1 MEIYV
6 VGPTASG
13 KSGLAVE
20 IAQKFNGEIISAD
33 SMQIYK
39 ELNVG
44 TAKVMQKEMKGI
56 PHHLINV
63 VSYKDEF
70 SVAEFC
76 DMANEKIE
84 EIKKRN
90 HVPIIVGGTGLYI
103 HSLLYQMNFA
113 NVVKNPTLR
122 KELEK
127 YIEDKGLEEA
137 YNKLKE
143 LDLEASKRISV
154 NDKKRIIRSLEI
166 IMTTNKTL
174 DEQQAQKKT
183 DKAFILIFI
192 NPTDREKLYNRI
204 NMRVDKMFDDGLL
217 EEIKTIDN
225 YTYQSTKAIGYREFA
240 DVNVANI
247 TAEKLVEIKEKIKQ
261 DTRRF
266 AKRQLTWFKQ
276 YDFAKCYDLDENE
289 KILQDLEKELNGK
302 NRKY

>member
-20 IAQKFNGEIISAD
+20 IAQRFNGEIISAD

-44 TAKVMQKEMKGI
+44 TATVTQKEMKGI

-63 VSYKDEF
+63 VSYKEEF
-70 SVAEFC
+70 SVAEFRN
-76 DMANEKIE
+76 MANEKIE

-90 HVPIIVGGTGLYI
+90 RTPVIVGGTGLYI
-103 HSLLYQMNFA
+103 HSLLYEMNFA

-122 KELEK
+122 KEVGK
-127 YIEDKGLEEA
+127 YIDEKGLEEA

-174 DEQQAQKKT
+174 DEQQEQKKIE
-183 DKAFILIFI
+183 KEFVLIFI
-192 NPTDREKLYNRI
+192 NPTDRAELYNRI
-204 NMRVDKMFDDGLL
+204 NMRVDKMFSEGLL

-247 TAEKLVEIKEKIKQ
+247 TAEKLVEIKEKIKR

-289 KILQDLEKELNGK
+289 KILEDLEKELNGK
-302 NRKY
+302 N

>member
-1 MEIYV
+1 MEIYA

-13 KSGLAVE
+13 KSSLAVE

-33 SMQIYK
+33 SMQVYK
-39 ELNVG
+39 ELNIG
-44 TAKVMQKEMKGI
+44 TAKITEKEMKGI

-63 VSYKDEF
+63 VSYKEEF

-76 DMANEKIE
+76 NMANVKIE

-127 YIEDKGLEEA
+127 YIEDNGLEEA
-137 YNKLKE
+137 YNQLKKL
-143 LDLEASKRISV
+143 DPEASKRISV

-174 DEQQAQKKT
+174 DEQQAQKKIE
-183 DKAFILIFI
+183 KKFLLIFI
-192 NPTDREKLYNRI
+192 NPTDRAELYNRI
-204 NMRVDKMFDDGLL
+204 NMRVDKMFSEGLL
-217 EEIKTIDN
+217 EEIKTIDD

-240 DVNVANI
+240 DVSLDSI
-247 TAEKLVEIKEKIKQ
+247 TEKEIEQIKEKIKQ

-289 KILQDLEKELNGK
+289 KILNYLEKELNEK
-302 NRKY
+302 N

>member
-20 IAQKFNGEIISAD
+20 IAQRFNGEIISAD

-44 TAKVMQKEMKGI
+44 TATVTQKETKGI

-63 VSYKDEF
+63 VSYKEEF
-70 SVAEFC
+70 SVAEFRN
-76 DMANEKIE
+76 MANEKIE

-90 HVPIIVGGTGLYI
+90 RTPVIVGGTGLYI
-103 HSLLYQMNFA
+103 HSLLYEMNFA

-122 KELEK
+122 KEVGK
-127 YIEDKGLEEA
+127 YIDEKGLEEA

-174 DEQQAQKKT
+174 DEQQEQKKIE
-183 DKAFILIFI
+183 KEFVLIFI
-192 NPTDREKLYNRI
+192 NPTDRTELYNRI
-204 NMRVDKMFDDGLL
+204 NMRVDKMFSEGLL
-217 EEIKTIDN
+217 EEIKTINN

-289 KILQDLEKELNGK
+289 KILEDLEKELNGK
-302 NRKY
+302 N

>member
-1 MEIYV
+1 MEIYA

-13 KSGLAVE
+13 KSSLAVE

-33 SMQIYK
+33 SMQVYK
-39 ELNVG
+39 ELNIG
-44 TAKVMQKEMKGI
+44 TAKITEKEMKGI

-63 VSYKDEF
+63 VSYKEEF

-76 DMANEKIE
+76 NMANVKIE

-137 YNKLKE
+137 YNQLKKL
-143 LDLEASKRISV
+143 DPEASKRISV

-174 DEQQAQKKT
+174 YEQQAQKKIE
-183 DKAFILIFI
+183 KKFLLIFI
-192 NPTDREKLYNRI
+192 NPTDRAELYNRI
-204 NMRVDKMFDDGLL
+204 NMRVDKMFDDGLI

-240 DVNVANI
+240 DVSLDSI
-247 TAEKLVEIKEKIKQ
+247 TEKEIEQIKEKIKQ

-289 KILQDLEKELNGK
+289 KILNYLEKELNEK
-302 NRKY
+302 N

>member
-1 MEIYV
+1 MEIYA

-13 KSGLAVE
+13 KSSLAVE

-39 ELNVG
+39 ELNIG
-44 TAKVMQKEMKGI
+44 TAKITEKEMKGI

-63 VSYKDEF
+63 VSYKEEF

-76 DMANEKIE
+76 NMANVKIE

-137 YNKLKE
+137 YNQLKK

-174 DEQQAQKKT
+174 DEQQAQKKIE
-183 DKAFILIFI
+183 KKFLLIFI
-192 NPTDREKLYNRI
+192 NPTDRAELYNRI
-204 NMRVDKMFDDGLL
+204 NMRVDKMFSEGLL

-240 DVNVANI
+240 DVSLDSI
-247 TAEKLVEIKEKIKQ
+247 TEEEIEQIKEKIKQ

-289 KILQDLEKELNGK
+289 KILNYLEKELNEK
-302 NRKY
+302 N